1 MSAAPF
7 ISRKTGQFAYF
18 AAQLG
23 DGDWSRK
30 DVLDFGGNIGNMLR
44 DPESTIDLRRYWCL
58 DVVEPSI
65 ALGRER
71 WPEAHWQFYD
81 RYCFFFNP
89 RGVPRLPL
97 PDLGQ
102 SFNVIVAYSVF
113 TNTDRTDMLQL
124 VEQLQALLARGGAL
138 AFTYIDPHHRSWRE
152 DPRDN
157 FRWRLE
163 KERGEVSSPKA
174 RAMLRRAQG
183 AEWCILVNG
192 EDLYVET
199 EELAHYPVAEQKTH
213 HTFYTT
219 DYLRTLFPQA
229 TFRPPVYGESHH
241 CCIIRKSVMR
251 ESGT

>member
-1 MSAAPF
+1 MSTAPF

-23 DGDWSRK
+23 QWDWRRR

-44 DPESTIDLRRYWCL
+44 DPESTIDSRRYWCL
-58 DVVEPSI
+58 DVVEESI
-65 ALGRER
+65 ARGRER
-71 WPEAHWQFYD
+71 WPEAHWRFYD

-97 PDLGQ
+97 PELGQ
-102 SFNVIVAYSVF
+102 TFNIIAAYSVF
-113 TNTDRTDMLQL
+113 TNTDRTDMMQL
-124 VEQLQALLARGGAL
+124 VEQLQAMLAPGGSL

-152 DPRDN
+152 DERSN

-163 KERGEVSSPKA
+163 KERGEVSSPAA
-174 RAMLRRAQG
+174 REMLQRSRD

-192 EDLYVET
+192 EDLYLET
-199 EELAHYPVAEQKTH
+199 EELPPYRVEEQKTH

-219 DYLRTLFPQA
+219 GYLRKLFPRA
-229 TFRPPVYGESHH
+229 SFRPPVYGETHH
-241 CCIIRKSVMR
+241 CCIIRKAS
-251 ESGT
+251 